1 METGRVHGL
10 STVSVFKPHTGHRA
24 FRLFSNCAHICNV
37 LLHLC
42 CITVRVTQELLP
54 LSSSLQRGSQEVRG
68 HVRELGGLPVGVD
81 GPVKHVVAA
90 QLLGHVVLCLHTEP
104 R

>member
-1 METGRVHGL
+1 MGSSPILATEPLDYLVTALIYV
-10 STVSVFKPHTGHRA
+10 
-24 FRLFSNCAHICNV
+24 LF

-81 GPVKHVVAA
+81 GPLKHVVTA

-104 R
+104 C